1 MNHYETLRG
10 KLDFLD
16 DELTE
21 LVRNLAVID
30 MRSKVTELIAPF
42 RGKRDEQAQDTL
54 CTHVV
59 LGLMRLNKAEGREQQ
74 RLCVN
79 GLQALIDVGMR
90 FCEQE
95 LAQEVT
101 ALTGPTDSGF
111 GPQTPPTRSPTRATT
126 ATAMACFVRRATSA
140 RAIASAS
147 SGTSTL
153 IGGSRKSLPLI
164 A

>member
-59 LGLMRLNKAEGREQQ
+59 LGLMRLNKAEGRDQQ

-101 ALTGPTDSGF
+101 A
-111 GPQTPPTRSPTRATT
+111 
-126 ATAMACFVRRATSA
+126 
-140 RAIASAS
+140 
-147 SGTSTL
+147 
-153 IGGSRKSLPLI
+153 
-164 A
+164 

>member
-1 MNHYETLRG
+1 MNHYEDLKG

-30 MRSKVTELIAPF
+30 MRAKVTELIAPF
-42 RGKRDEQAQDTL
+42 RGKREEQALDTL
-54 CTHVV
+54 CTHIV

-79 GLQALIDVGMR
+79 CLQSLIDVGMR

-95 LAQEVT
+95 VT
-101 ALTGPTDSGF
+101 A
-111 GPQTPPTRSPTRATT
+111 
-126 ATAMACFVRRATSA
+126 
-140 RAIASAS
+140 
-147 SGTSTL
+147 
-153 IGGSRKSLPLI
+153 
-164 A
+164 